1 MQCVKSR
8 AHHRP
13 LGEHEIRDLRRA
25 VRKIPANLRV
35 TSIEVNGQ
43 SYWVKRQKKLSLRWR
58 LQKGNPAR
66 AFEREREGLHLM
78 HTAGM
83 LVPRIVDEGPDYF
96 VTPDAGISLAALCK
110 SPAFE
115 EAERQAALAEAAR
128 TLHELHDAG
137 MAHGRPNLK
146 DFLWDGQRITLIDL
160 ERFGKVRKLHSAQVI
175 DFIIFALS
183 CFAVANRSL
192 PQIDQALYLY
202 RMLDMRGVY
211 IAANRWL
218 HWLRWLDPVARWLQR
233 FRSSRDIAAIPRL
246 FKWLRERS

>member
-1 MQCVKSR
+1 
-8 AHHRP
+8 
-13 LGEHEIRDLRRA
+13 
-25 VRKIPANLRV
+25 
-35 TSIEVNGQ
+35 
-43 SYWVKRQKKLSLRWR
+43 
-58 LQKGNPAR
+58 
-66 AFEREREGLHLM
+66 
-78 HTAGM
+78 
-83 LVPRIVDEGPDYF
+83 
-96 VTPDAGISLAALCK
+96 
-110 SPAFE
+110 
-115 EAERQAALAEAAR
+115 
-128 TLHELHDAG
+128 
-137 MAHGRPNLK
+137 MAHRGRRGAVTASKP
-146 DFLWDGQRITLIDL
+146 WDGQRITLIDL